1 MFGKMQCQTSS
12 ELPLSVSFDLV
23 FFSLTFDHRHDNGN
37 DDHDHD
43 HDHDHDQH
51 NNKEGCEDTGL
62 LR

>member
-1 MFGKMQCQTSS
+1 MFGKMQCQTLS

-37 DDHDHD
+37 DHDHD
-43 HDHDHDQH
+43 NDQH